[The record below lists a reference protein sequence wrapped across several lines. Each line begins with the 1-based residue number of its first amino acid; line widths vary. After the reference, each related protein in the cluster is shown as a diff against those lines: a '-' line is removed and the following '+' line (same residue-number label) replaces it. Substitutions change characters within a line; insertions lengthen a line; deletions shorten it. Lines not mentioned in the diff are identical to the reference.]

1 MWPADYPDTVAATD
15 PIVLVIDLAV
25 PPKTAYE
32 AFTRRFGEWWPAATH
47 SLSRAATT
55 RCRLELKPGGAVD
68 ELAPDGARHVWGEV
82 LEVDPGRR
90 IRFSWYPGREADSAQ
105 WIEVVFDAAAGGSRA
120 TLTHGGWEA
129 LGEIGPL
136 LRQEYLPGWRYVLGE
151 LFAAYVATSDRDAD
165 KRCGR

>member
-1 MWPADYPDTVAATD
+1 MWPADYPDAMAATD
-15 PIVLVIDLAV
+15 PIVLAIDLAV
-25 PPKTAYE
+25 PPESAYE

-55 RCRLELKPGGAVD
+55 RCRLESKPGGAVD

-82 LEVDPGRR
+82 LAVDPGRR

-105 WIEVVFDAAAGGSRA
+105 WIEVVFDAAPGGSRA

-165 KRCGR
+165 MRCGR